1 VTEESSMDMRW
12 AGRLLATAAMALA
25 MAAGAQEQRFDG
37 VTLRVATF
45 GGGWDKAVHELIG
58 QEIEKRGGKVQYVVG
73 SPRDNLAKLIASRGN
88 PPFDVIEMDD
98 KTYVDAMSGNLLEK
112 IRLDRI
118 PNKRELEPDGVADY
132 KVAAWVVQEGILY
145 LPGKFK
151 EAGVPAPTRYS
162 DLANP
167 KLAGKVMYADLAA
180 PGTIH
185 ILVSMAVDK
194 GGNESNMQPA
204 YDDLKRIN
212 PARFWKLAADGLT
225 QLGNGDVW
233 VATMHQ
239 GHAAQALD
247 KGMPVAFVH
256 PKSGD
261 KVGILR
267 PGWLGI
273 VKGTKVQDA
282 AEFFINGYIAQPAQ
296 EGMAAKRGVVPVNVK
311 AREAIKN
318 STITMRETSIL
329 KPDEVKNMLRVNM
342 EKLDPNYS
350 DQVNRAVAR

>member
-1 VTEESSMDMRW
+1 MKTRW
-12 AGRLLATAAMALA
+12 AGRWVAVAAAAFAATAA
-25 MAAGAQEQRFDG
+25 AQEPRFDG

-45 GGGWDKAVHELIG
+45 GGGWDRAVHELIG

-98 KTYVDAMSGNLLEK
+98 KTYLDAMSGNLLEK
-112 IRLDRI
+112 IRPENV
-118 PNKRELEPDGVADY
+118 PNKRDLDPDGIGDY

-145 LPGKFK
+145 LPEKFR
-151 EAGVPAPTRYS
+151 EAGVPPPTRYA
-162 DLANP
+162 DLAHP

-185 ILVSMAVDK
+185 ILVAMAIDK
-194 GGNESNMQPA
+194 GGSESNMQPA

-212 PARFWKLAADGLT
+212 PARFWKLAADGQA
-225 QLGNGDVW
+225 QLANGDVW
-233 VATMHQ
+233 AATMHQ

-256 PKSGD
+256 PKAGD

-273 VKGTKVQDA
+273 VKGTKVRDA
-282 AEFFINGYIAQPAQ
+282 AEFFVNGYLDAKAQ
-296 EGMAAKRGVVPVNVK
+296 EGMAMRRGVVPVNVK
-311 AREAIKN
+311 AREAIKT
-318 STITMRETSIL
+318 STARMRETSIL
-329 KPDEVKNMLRVNM
+329 GPDDVKRMVRVNM
-342 EKLDPNYS
+342 EKLDPNYA

>member
-1 VTEESSMDMRW
+1 MNPMRSML
-12 AGRLLATAAMALA
+12 GVLALA
-25 MAAGAQEQRFDG
+25 CALAVNTAGAQEPRFDG

-45 GGGWDKAVHELIG
+45 GGGWDRAVQELIG
-58 QEIEKRGGKVQYVVG
+58 QEIEKRGGKMQYVLG
-73 SPRDNLAKLIASRGN
+73 PPRDNLAKLIASRGN

-98 KTYVDAMSGNLLEK
+98 KTYLDAMSGGLLEK

-118 PNKRELEPDGVADY
+118 PNRKELDADAYADY
-132 KVAAWVVQEGILY
+132 KVGAWVVQEGILY
-145 LPGKFK
+145 LPDKFK
-151 EAGVPAPTRYS
+151 EAGVPPPTRYS

-167 KLAGKVMYADLAA
+167 KLAGKVSIADLAA

-194 GGNESNMQPA
+194 GGSEANMQAA
-204 YDDLKRIN
+204 YDELKRIN
-212 PARFWKLAADGLT
+212 AARYWKLASDAQQ
-225 QLGNGDVW
+225 QLANGDIW
-233 VATMHQ
+233 AATMHQ

-256 PKSGD
+256 ARSGD

-282 AEFFINGYIAQPAQ
+282 AEFFINAYIEAKAQ
-296 EGMAAKRGVVPVNVK
+296 EGLGIKRGVVPVNAK
-311 AREAIKN
+311 ARDAIKAG
-318 STITMRETSIL
+318 TARMKDTALL
-329 KPDEVKNMLRVNM
+329 KSEDVKNMLRVNM

-350 DQVNRAVAR
+350 DQVNRAIAK

>member
-1 VTEESSMDMRW
+1 MKMRSLRMLTL
-12 AGRLLATAAMALA
+12 AAAAIFAATAM
-25 MAAGAQEQRFDG
+25 GQEQRFDG
-37 VTLRVATF
+37 QTLRVATF

-58 QEIEKRGGKVQYVVG
+58 QEIEKRGGKVQYVLG

-98 KTYVDAMSGNLLEK
+98 KTYLDAMSGNLLEK
-112 IRLDRI
+112 IRAENV
-118 PNKRELEPDGVADY
+118 PNRKDLEADGVGEY
-132 KVAAWVVQEGILY
+132 RMAAWVVQEGILY
-145 LPGKFK
+145 LPEKFK
-151 EAGVPAPTRYS
+151 QAGVPPPTRYA
-162 DLANP
+162 DLAHP
-167 KLAGKVMYADLAA
+167 GLAGKVMYADLAA

-185 ILVSMAVDK
+185 ILVAMAVDK

-212 PARFWKLAADGLT
+212 PARFWKLAAEGQT
-225 QLGNGDVW
+225 QLANGDVW
-233 VATMHQ
+233 AATMHN

-256 PKSGD
+256 PKAGD

-273 VKGTKVQDA
+273 VKGTKARDA
-282 AEFFINGYIAQPAQ
+282 AEFFVNGYLDIKAQ
-296 EGMAAKRGVVPVNVK
+296 EGMAMRRGVVPVNAK

-318 STITMRETSIL
+318 STARMRETSIL
-329 KPDEVKNMLRVNM
+329 GAEEVKKMVRVDM
-342 EKLDPNYS
+342 SKLDPNYA

>member
-1 VTEESSMDMRW
+1 MNMRW
-12 AGRLLATAAMALA
+12 TGWLIAIAIAAVAFAGTAS
-25 MAAGAQEQRFDG
+25 AQEPRFDG

-45 GGGWDKAVHELIG
+45 GGGWDRAVHELIG
-58 QEIEKRGGKVQYVVG
+58 QEIEKRGGKVQYVLG

-98 KTYVDAMSGNLLEK
+98 KTYLDGMTGNLLER

-118 PNKRELEPDGVADY
+118 PNRRELDADAVGDY
-132 KVAAWVVQEGILY
+132 KMGAWVVQEGILY

-151 EAGVPAPTRYS
+151 EAGVPTPTRYS

-167 KLAGKVMYADLAA
+167 KLAGKVSFADLAA

-194 GGNESNMQPA
+194 GGDEANMQAA
-204 YDDLKRIN
+204 YDEVKRIN
-212 PARFWKLAADGLT
+212 PARFWKLAADAQA
-225 QLGNGDVW
+225 QLANGDVW
-233 VATMHQ
+233 VSTMHQ
-239 GHAAQALD
+239 GHAAQALE
-247 KGMPVAFVH
+247 KGVPVAFVH
-256 PKSGD
+256 PRSGD
-261 KVGILR
+261 KVGVLR

-282 AEFFINGYIAQPAQ
+282 AEFFVNAYIETKAQ
-296 EGMAAKRGVVPVNVK
+296 EGMAMRRGVVPVNAK

-318 STITMRETSIL
+318 GSATMKDLAIL
-329 KPDEVKNMLRVNM
+329 KPEDVKGMLKVNM
-342 EKLDPNYS
+342 EKLDPNYA
-350 DQVNRAVAR
+350 DQVNRAVVK